1 MQGTL
6 QKGKLMN
13 WKFWEK
19 EILEQEKIVELPKPD
34 EVWYL
39 KGDDGS
45 PWPNIMMVPATVLDV
60 KEGWVRYKIGNGE
73 LFGDIRKTMKEFL
86 FLYQKDVATPVVPK
100 HKYSYEEWQSLYLSD
115 PLRDDRGYAY
125 PIVREA
131 FEAGRKS
138 VEM

>member
-1 MQGTL
+1 
-6 QKGKLMN
+6 MN
-13 WKFWEK
+13 WKFWDK
-19 EILEQEKIVELPKPD
+19 EEAFKQEKSVEIPKPN
-34 EVWYL
+34 EIWYL
-39 KGDDGS
+39 KSEDGD
-45 PWPNIMMVPATVLDV
+45 PWPNKMKVPVTILDV
-60 KEGWVRYKIGNGE
+60 KKGWVRYKIGNGVVCSDE
-73 LFGDIRKTMKEFL
+73 RKTVKEFL
-86 FLYQKDVATPVVPK
+86 FLYQKDVATPIVPK